1 MHGQDHSDSYIRSED
16 QHDEAGLAVEFR
28 SMRMEDIPEI
38 VEVELESFTA
48 PWTPEAFRQELKYNQ
63 NAHYIVMLHEGRI
76 IGYAGMWLIIDEAH
90 ITNVAIRE
98 KYRGKKLGR
107 KLLRHL
113 IDSAL
118 LLGAERMTL
127 EVRVSNRIA
136 QSLYERFGF
145 RPVGIRKGYY
155 SDNHEDALIMWADI
169 LKDRPS

>member
-1 MHGQDHSDSYIRSED
+1 MHGQDHSDSYIR
-16 QHDEAGLAVEFR
+16 DEEQLDETGLSVEFR
-28 SMRMEDIPEI
+28 SMRLDDIPEI
-38 VEVELESFTA
+38 VEVELESFTV
-48 PWTPEAFRQELKYNQ
+48 PWTPEAFRQELIHNQ

-98 KYRGKKLGR
+98 KYRGMKLGR

-118 LLGAERMTL
+118 LMGAERMTL
-127 EVRVSNRIA
+127 EVRVSNRNA

-155 SDNHEDALIMWADI
+155 SDNQEDALIMWADI
-169 LKDRPS
+169 LTDRS